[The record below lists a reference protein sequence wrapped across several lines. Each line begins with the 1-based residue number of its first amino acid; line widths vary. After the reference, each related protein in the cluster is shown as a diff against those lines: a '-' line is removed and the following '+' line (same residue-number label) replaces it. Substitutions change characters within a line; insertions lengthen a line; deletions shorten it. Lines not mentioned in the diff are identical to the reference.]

1 MWIRK
6 IYNEPKGEDEESR
19 NDAIIWTVSCM
30 VANIAICVLG
40 WWRCFAN
47 NYLHWA
53 AIITWLLL
61 NVQGNYRKGQKVEF
75 ERMENLS
82 F

>member
-1 MWIRK
+1 MWIK
-6 IYNEPKGEDEESR
+6 KETSDNTNEFVM
-19 NDAIIWTVSCM
+19 DAIIWSVSCIM
-30 VANIAICVLG
+30 ANIAICVLG

-61 NVQGNYRKGQKVEF
+61 NVQGKKV
-75 ERMENLS
+75 
-82 F
+82 